1 MARNSDAITAELR
14 RRILGGEVAVGA
26 KLPNERDLCAEFS
39 VSRPTLREAIRT
51 LEAAGLVN
59 VQIGPAGGI
68 FVAAPNGDRIADA
81 LEHLLVLQGP
91 TTIELEEFRLSF
103 EPQTAYWAAVR
114 ATTDDVSVLHRLTQ
128 DHRREALKKRSSWER
143 LVEIDMAIHM
153 RIAHASR
160 NYIRSAIMRAIYRAT
175 QEFALRQGSRVD
187 DEMRAKAASEL
198 VELAEAVGRNDGE
211 AARRLMESH
220 IRRFAPALERPNS
233 NWSD

>member
-14 RRILGGEVAVGA
+14 RRIMGGELPVGA
-26 KLPNERDLCAEFS
+26 KLPNEREMCAEFS
-39 VSRPTLREAIRT
+39 VSRPTLREAVRA

-59 VQIGPAGGI
+59 VQIGPGGGI
-68 FVAAPNGDRIADA
+68 FVAEPNGDRIADA

-114 ATTDDVSVLHRLTQ
+114 ATADDISALHRLTQ
-128 DHRREALKKRSSWER
+128 DYRREALKKGASWER
-143 LVEIDMAIHM
+143 LVEIDMAIHT
-153 RIAHASR
+153 RIALAAR

-175 QEFALRQGSRVD
+175 RDFALAQGSRVD
-187 DEMRAKAASEL
+187 DEMRADVAAEL
-198 VELAEAVGRNDGE
+198 VELAEAVRGNDGE

-220 IRRFAPALERPNS
+220 IRRFAPALAS
-233 NWSD
+233 GQLGQT